1 VGRGKEGRGDNR
13 PDNTIFNPT
22 IKKHCS
28 FLLELSFTKD
38 ERWKLQRIKIQQKRQ
53 KHILLLLLHMKIS
66 IRSYVSR
73 MHSMNMIWGNVLYVF
88 VWAVHCFLY
97 LKYNELG

>member
-38 ERWKLQRIKIQQKRQ
+38 QRWKLQRIKTNKNA
-53 KHILLLLLHMKIS
+53 KNVPYLFLLLHMKIS
-66 IRSYVSR
+66 ILSYVSR
-73 MHSMNMIWGNVLYVF
+73 MHS
-88 VWAVHCFLY
+88 
-97 LKYNELG
+97 